1 MSQSNTSSS
10 PQGSSRFAAW
20 SRRAPAIVLLGF
32 LSFLYL
38 KRQLIKTPATADI
51 ATLGLIDADGK
62 SFPGSLVRGKAVVL
76 NYWAPWC
83 PPCRLEIP
91 WLQKLQTAHPNNL
104 LVLGVVADAD
114 EYQQASEFMR
124 KQGVSY
130 PILRESSSL
139 DAVFG
144 HVAGL
149 PTTFYISS
157 NGKVLH
163 SASGLIPELLMQHY
177 VNDILAN

>member
-1 MSQSNTSSS
+1 MGQSDSSLSRQRQS
-10 PQGSSRFAAW
+10 PFAVW
-20 SRRAPAIVLLGF
+20 GRRAPAILLLGF
-32 LSFLYL
+32 LSFMYL
-38 KRQLIKTPATADI
+38 KRQLIKRPAKVEVAALELVDV
-51 ATLGLIDADGK
+51 DGK
-62 SFPGSLVRGKAVVL
+62 LLPDSLISGKAVVL

-91 WLQKLQTAHPNNL
+91 WLQKLQAAYPNNL
-104 LVLGVVADAD
+104 LVVGVVADAD
-114 EYQQASEFMR
+114 QYQQAKDFMQ

-130 PILRESSSL
+130 PIVRETSSIDS
-139 DAVFG
+139 VFG

-163 SASGLIPELLMQHY
+163 TASGLIPELLMQHY
-177 VNDILAN
+177 VNDTIAK